1 MSKLWGEAKR
11 KRHAGLDP
19 EYLLYAA
26 LYLHRL
32 VPPERLQST
41 VVKWHTQA
49 TCWVSD
55 SPFGM
60 GVRAVVSS
68 FTTLPTG
75 PAGTHAL
82 IPVAR

>member
-1 MSKLWGEAKR
+1 MPVLTPSTYCTLPCTYTA
-11 KRHAGLDP
+11 
-19 EYLLYAA
+19 
-26 LYLHRL
+26 L
-32 VPPERLQST
+32 VPPEKLQST